1 MKKPDVQRDF
11 GSDTMA
17 KAVSFHHFCQ
27 KNSMTLFRHEIFGD
41 SYLYEYLANLP
52 EV

>member
-1 MKKPDVQRDF
+1 MKKLDVHRDF

-17 KAVSFHHFCQ
+17 KAVFFHHFA
-27 KNSMTLFRHEIFGD
+27 KKIMTIFRHEIFGV

>member
-1 MKKPDVQRDF
+1 MKKLDVHRDF

-17 KAVSFHHFCQ
+17 KAGFFTIFT
-27 KNSMTLFRHEIFGD
+27 KKLMTLFRHEIFGD